1 MSPRLA
7 GFLVLALIAFALFA
21 GVAFALENHQEQQI
35 APTPTPTPTFTEQ
48 QLPTL

>member
-7 GFLVLALIAFALFA
+7 GFLLLALIAFAAFA
-21 GVAFALENHQEQQI
+21 GVAHALQLHQEH
-35 APTPTPTPTFTEQ
+35 TTPTPTFTEQ